1 MLELQPLQQLAVK
14 VKKQSVCVKK
24 KDRKI
29 PEQAEVSIH
38 LRFNTYK
45 LTILQLSLYFPNQP
59 TFQSKFTRFVLFHF
73 TVFQIPIVI
82 AVGFVSAA

>member
-14 VKKQSVCVKK
+14 VKKQSVCVKR

-38 LRFNTYK
+38 LRFNMYK
-45 LTILQLSLYFPNQP
+45 LTILQLPPYFPNRP
-59 TFQSKFTRFVLFHF
+59 RFVLLYS
-73 TVFQIPIVI
+73 TVFLIRIVME
-82 AVGFVSAA
+82 VGFVSAA